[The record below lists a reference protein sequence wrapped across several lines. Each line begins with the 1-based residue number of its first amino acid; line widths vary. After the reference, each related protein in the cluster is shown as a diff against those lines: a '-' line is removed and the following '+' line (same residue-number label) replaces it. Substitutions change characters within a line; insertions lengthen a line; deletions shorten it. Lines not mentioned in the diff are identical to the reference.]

1 MRGGTSFTNL
11 QSTEGLSKVRGVYGR
26 GMCCVELESAMS
38 AVFGRRKRLSVALAW
53 TLFAAVALGAA
64 LAHADEI
71 SVSVDEARLM
81 KLPDRVATIV
91 IGNPL
96 IADAAL
102 QGGGVLVLTG
112 KGFGSTNLLALDRA
126 GKVVMN
132 TTVQVLG
139 PASRDLVVVY
149 KGIER
154 ESYSCAPECERR
166 LTLGDSPA
174 YFGAILSQSGS
185 RTGGASGGAAPA
197 AR

>member
-1 MRGGTSFTNL
+1 
-11 QSTEGLSKVRGVYGR
+11 
-26 GMCCVELESAMS
+26 MS
-38 AVFGRRKRLSVALAW
+38 AVFGRRGRLFDALARTLAW
-53 TLFAAVALGAA
+53 TLFAAVAICAQPSR
-64 LAHADEI
+64 ADDI
-71 SVSVDEARLM
+71 TVSVDEARIM

-112 KGFGSTNLLALDRA
+112 KGFGSTNMLALDRA
-126 GKVVMN
+126 GKIVMN
-132 TTVQVLG
+132 TNVQVRG

-149 KGIER
+149 KGVER

-174 YFGAILSQSGS
+174 YFANILSQSGS
-185 RTGGASGGAAPA
+185 RAGGAAGGGGAPA

>member
-1 MRGGTSFTNL
+1 
-11 QSTEGLSKVRGVYGR
+11 
-26 GMCCVELESAMS
+26 MS
-38 AVFGRRKRLSVALAW
+38 AVFGRRKRLLGALAW
-53 TLFAAVALGAA
+53 TLFAAVALGVPAA
-64 LAHADEI
+64 RADEVT
-71 SVSVDEARLM
+71 VSVDEAKIM

-126 GKVVMN
+126 GKIVMN
-132 TTVQVLG
+132 TTVQVRG
-139 PASRDLVVVY
+139 PTSADLVVVY

-166 LTLGDSPA
+166 LTLGDSPG
-174 YFGAILSQSGS
+174 YFAGILSQAGS
-185 RTGGASGGAAPA
+185 RTGGSSGGSAPA